1 MKKIFTLLFCVVAL
15 ALSAS
20 ANNRVDQCIDVLLG
34 KVVPTQAMAADLDA
48 NHDGVITIQ
57 DVSVIIDEALEEI
70 RLNKAQAQ
78 KPANVNAIINDI
90 LDNEPPT
97 PDISEVSEAIDQ
109 NLKYQQ
115 KKR

>member
-20 ANNRVDQCIDVLLG
+20 ANDRVDQCIDVLLG
-34 KVVPTQAMAADLDA
+34 KVAPTKAMATDLDA

-57 DVSVIIDEALEEI
+57 DVSVIIDEALEEMRI
-70 RLNKAQAQ
+70 NKVPAQ
-78 KPANVNAIINDI
+78 KPASVDAIINDI

-97 PDISEVSEAIDQ
+97 PNISEVSEAIDRS
-109 NLKYQQ
+109 LEKKQQ
-115 KKR
+115 K